1 MVRVRFAP
9 SPTGP
14 LHIGGVRTALFNY
27 FFAKQNAG
35 TLILRIEDTDQQR
48 FVEGAENYIIES
60 LKWSGVEF
68 DEGPHVGGKFG
79 PYRQS
84 ERRDIYVKYAQKL
97 IDEGNAYY
105 AFDAAEDLEKARAEN
120 PNFQYDKSSRLSM
133 KNSLTLEAE
142 EVKTLIENGSPYV
155 IRVKIPSD
163 EEIIV
168 NDRIRGKVSFD
179 SNLLDDKVIF
189 KSDGL
194 PTYHLANI
202 VDDHLMEITH
212 VIRGEEWLPS
222 APLHVILYK
231 FLGWEHPEFAHL
243 PLILKPQGSGKLS
256 KRDGDKMGFPVFP
269 LNWVDPNSKEISKG
283 YKEWGFLPD
292 AFVNMMA
299 LLGWNPG
306 TVQEIFT
313 KDELIEQ
320 FSLDK
325 VQKSGAKF
333 DLEKTKWF
341 NHQYILNSDVDALAE
356 SFKAVLEQNNVNA
369 EIELIKK
376 ITLKVRDRISLIPE
390 FFEHSK
396 YFFTTPQEY
405 NEAVLNKHKTESS
418 AQNLMDIS
426 SLISKLESWNEENI
440 ETLMKTFIQE
450 NQIPMGKIFNMLR
463 LALTGS
469 NTGIGIAD
477 IIFIIGKEE
486 AVHRINKLKDFIS

>member
-27 FFAKQNAG
+27 FFAKQNSG

-84 ERRDIYVKYAQKL
+84 ERRDIYVKYAQQL
-97 IDEGNAYY
+97 INEGKAYY

-133 KNSLTLEAE
+133 KNSLTLEVE

-313 KDELIEQ
+313 KDELIKQ

-356 SFKAVLEQNNVNA
+356 SFKVVLEQNNINA

-390 FFEHSK
+390 IFEHSK
-396 YFFTTPQEY
+396 YFFVTPQEY
-405 NEAVLNKHKTESS
+405 NEAVLNKHKTENS

-440 ETLMKTFIQE
+440 ETSMKTFIQE

-486 AVHRINKLKDFIS
+486 AVNRINKLKDFIS